1 MIPEPFQPV
10 FYALVYILVAPV
22 VGGLIAGID
31 RKVTARMQGRVGPP
45 VLQPFYDVGKL
56 FEKENP
62 VVTVTQNFYVLSYL
76 VFMVVAGALFFSGG
90 DLLLVIFAF
99 TLSHIFIVLGAY
111 ASYSP
116 YSHVGAER
124 ELLQIIAY
132 EPMIILTAV
141 GMYMVTK
148 SFFVST
154 IAASTVP
161 IILYLPGVFIGYLIV
176 LTIKLRKSPFDIS
189 TSHHAHQEIVKGVT
203 TDFAGPN
210 LGKIEIAHW
219 YEYVFL
225 LGVIWL
231 FFAWNPVIAVAAIIV
246 AYFLEILIDNTISR
260 VKWQLMLRSAWI
272 IAGTLG
278 LVNLGVLILPQ
289 DGGGAMT
296 YLAKSP
302 WIVHY
307 NASSCNGCDIEIL
320 AALTP
325 VFDVERF
332 GIINTGN
339 PKHADILL
347 CTGSVNEQNKVPLK
361 NVYDQ
366 IPDPKVVI
374 AIGICAATGGIFR
387 ECYNV
392 QGGIDKIIPV
402 DVWVPGCAARPESI
416 IDGVVTALGILEEKR
431 KKMIRKRQFRDHRG
445 G

>member
-1 MIPEPFQPV
+1 VIPEPFVPV
-10 FYALVYILVAPV
+10 LYALVYILVAPLL
-22 VGGLIAGID
+22 GGLIAGID

-62 VVTVTQNFYVLSYL
+62 VVTVTQNFYVLSYV

-90 DLLLVIFAF
+90 DMLLVIFAF
-99 TLSHIFIVLGAY
+99 TLSHIFLVLGAY

-154 IAASTVP
+154 IVSSPVP
-161 IILYLPGVFIGYLIV
+161 IILYLPGIFIGYLIV
-176 LTIKLRKSPFDIS
+176 LTIKLRKSPFYIS

-231 FFAWNPVIAVAAIIV
+231 FFAWNPLIAIVAILV
-246 AYFLEILIDNTISR
+246 AYFLEILIDNTIAR
-260 VKWQLMLRSAWI
+260 VKWQLMLRTAWV

-278 LVNLGVLILPQ
+278 IVNLGVLY
-289 DGGGAMT
+289 
-296 YLAKSP
+296 YL
-302 WIVHY
+302 
-307 NASSCNGCDIEIL
+307 
-320 AALTP
+320 
-325 VFDVERF
+325 RM
-332 GIINTGN
+332 
-339 PKHADILL
+339 
-347 CTGSVNEQNKVPLK
+347 
-361 NVYDQ
+361 
-366 IPDPKVVI
+366 VV
-374 AIGICAATGGIFR
+374 A
-387 ECYNV
+387 
-392 QGGIDKIIPV
+392 P
-402 DVWVPGCAARPESI
+402 
-416 IDGVVTALGILEEKR
+416 
-431 KKMIRKRQFRDHRG
+431 
-445 G
+445 

>member
-1 MIPEPFQPV
+1 M
-10 FYALVYILVAPV
+10 YILVAPLL
-22 VGGLIAGID
+22 GGLIVGID

-45 VLQPFYDVGKL
+45 ILQPFYDVGKL
-56 FEKENP
+56 FEKENA

-90 DLLLVIFAF
+90 DMLLVIFAF

-154 IAASTVP
+154 IVSSPVP
-161 IILYLPGVFIGYLIV
+161 IILYLPGIFIGYMIV
-176 LTIKLRKSPFDIS
+176 LTIKLRKSPFDLS

-210 LGKIEIAHW
+210 FGKIEIAHW

-231 FFAWNPVIAVAAIIV
+231 FFAWNPLIAVAAILV

-260 VKWQLMLRSAWI
+260 FKWQLMLRSAWI
-272 IAGTLG
+272 VAGTLG
-278 LVNLGVLILPQ
+278 LVNLGVLY
-289 DGGGAMT
+289 
-296 YLAKSP
+296 YLRT
-302 WIVHY
+302 V
-307 NASSCNGCDIEIL
+307 
-320 AALTP
+320 
-325 VFDVERF
+325 V
-332 GIINTGN
+332 
-339 PKHADILL
+339 
-347 CTGSVNEQNKVPLK
+347 VP
-361 NVYDQ
+361 
-366 IPDPKVVI
+366 
-374 AIGICAATGGIFR
+374 
-387 ECYNV
+387 
-392 QGGIDKIIPV
+392 
-402 DVWVPGCAARPESI
+402 
-416 IDGVVTALGILEEKR
+416 
-431 KKMIRKRQFRDHRG
+431 
-445 G
+445 